1 VNDLFK
7 LPLAVV
13 FHPAETF
20 RQVKRYREG
29 FTYLPVLVL
38 FVAVVAVRTIF
49 IFLVHF
55 PLATVQP
62 RDANILL
69 EAVKFIVPLV
79 TWAVSSFAVSSI
91 MGGEAHFKEI
101 LMASAYA
108 FMPYILLSI
117 PIAAVS
123 RVLSAAG
130 GEQNLFGLLT
140 GFVWAWVIMLLVV
153 GVKIL
158 HDYHIWMAILVCF
171 LSILGIALIWSLFVL
186 VYALTGNL
194 RAFLQGL
201 ILEIWMTFRYG

>member
-7 LPLAVV
+7 LPLSVV
-13 FHPAETF
+13 FHPADTF
-20 RQVKRYREG
+20 RQIKRYRER
-29 FTYLPVLVL
+29 FTYLPVLAL
-38 FVAVVAVRTIF
+38 FVLVVVIRTIF

-55 PLATVQP
+55 PLAAIQP

-108 FMPYILLSI
+108 FMPYILLSL

-130 GEQNLFGLLT
+130 GEQNLFALLT
-140 GFVWAWVIMLLVV
+140 GFVWAWVVLLLVV